1 MDMRFGLAELVIII
15 AILVVIFT
23 TRRPRRPPR
32 NPRHPIPVQE
42 VLRRFVRIR
51 RDRADAW
58 RL

>member
-1 MDMRFGLAELVIII
+1 MRLGLEELVIIT
-15 AILVVIFT
+15 AILLVIFMA
-23 TRRPRRPPR
+23 RRPRKPPR

-42 VLRRFVRIR
+42 VLQRFVRIK